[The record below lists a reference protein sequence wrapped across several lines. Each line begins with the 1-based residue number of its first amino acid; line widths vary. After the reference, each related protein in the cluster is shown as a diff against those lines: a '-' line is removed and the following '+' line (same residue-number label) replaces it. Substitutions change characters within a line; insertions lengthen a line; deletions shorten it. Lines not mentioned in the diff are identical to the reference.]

1 MENHRT
7 FYCTPSGCSC
17 KPLYANTFQFRHSG
31 LVVVSQKCRIAKPV
45 RKRNDFQVQIYENSV
60 K

>member
-31 LVVVSQKCRIAKPV
+31 LVVVSQKCRIDKPAK
-45 RKRNDFQVQIYENSV
+45 KRNDFHVQI
-60 K
+60 